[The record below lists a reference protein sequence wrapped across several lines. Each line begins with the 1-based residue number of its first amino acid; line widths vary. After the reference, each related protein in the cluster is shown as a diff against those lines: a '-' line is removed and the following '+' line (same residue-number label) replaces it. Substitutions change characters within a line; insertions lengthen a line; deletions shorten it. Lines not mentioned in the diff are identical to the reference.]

1 MKKKIQ
7 FEPTKRLTAT
17 NYYARLFTLSMY
29 CTTLKWKS
37 EMKTFPINCIYSDF
51 PIYANELLS
60 NEILFLILP
69 ITVISLVSL
78 TKGEDFLMDTREG
91 ENIVLKCRFN
101 EAQMTTDFSYYWARI
116 SGTRYENVAI
126 GATPLSTNYG

>member
-1 MKKKIQ
+1 MS
-7 FEPTKRLTAT
+7 FCLMRFFL
-17 NYYARLFTLSMY
+17 
-29 CTTLKWKS
+29 
-37 EMKTFPINCIYSDF
+37 
-51 PIYANELLS
+51 
-60 NEILFLILP
+60 LILP
-69 ITVISLVSL
+69 IIVISLVSL